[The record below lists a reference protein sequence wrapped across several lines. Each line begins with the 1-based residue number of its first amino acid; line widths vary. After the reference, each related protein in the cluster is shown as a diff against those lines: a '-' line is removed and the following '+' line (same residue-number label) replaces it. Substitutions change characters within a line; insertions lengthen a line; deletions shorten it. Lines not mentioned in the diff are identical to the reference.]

1 MARKQYIESKIENL
15 RLAEEKK
22 SGIVEKVR
30 SFLNFDRLTYD
41 MVNELI
47 DYIEIGEKD
56 KRTNEQEIIIHW
68 LF

>member
-1 MARKQYIESKIENL
+1 MARKQYLEAQIESLKL
-15 RLAEEKK
+15 SKEKQNR
-22 SGIVEKVR
+22 ILEKVKM
-30 SFLNFDRLTYD
+30 FLDFDKLTHD